1 MMVNLEVQ
9 YVADILQ
16 IPSFTDNTF
25 HISQKLQNIDSLHS
39 LESRPPKS
47 SFFFF
52 IHSVMLRP
60 CGNDLL
66 IFYIVYSRILIS
78 ASFGLSTRLE
88 PFVKPPNVG
97 SSVLFALYIG
107 KDLLDFLCIV

>member
-1 MMVNLEVQ
+1 MMVSLEVQ

-16 IPSFTDNTF
+16 IPSFTDITF

-39 LESRPPKS
+39 LESRSSKS

-52 IHSVMLRP
+52 IHFVMLRP
-60 CGNDLL
+60 FGNDLL
-66 IFYIVYSRILIS
+66 VFYIVFSGILIS

-97 SSVLFALYIG
+97 LSALFTFYVG
-107 KDLLDFLCIV
+107 KDLKDFMYIV